1 MPAEL
6 YPWMHLA
13 GRILF
18 TLIFVVSGLTGH
30 IFNMKGSVAYA
41 EMKGAPAP
49 KVLVPVTGVMIAVGG
64 AMVLLG
70 WHRFIGAGLLVIF
83 LVPVSYYMHAFW
95 KVSDPMMMANER
107 AHFMKNMSMLGAAL
121 VIAFYAGDPWPL
133 SVGP

>member
-6 YPWMHLA
+6 YPWIHLV

-18 TLIFVVSGLTGH
+18 VLIFVLSGLTGH
-30 IFNMKGSVAYA
+30 LLDMKSVVPYA
-41 EMKGAPAP
+41 QAKGVPAP

-64 AMVLLG
+64 ALVLLG

-83 LVPVSYYMHAFW
+83 LLPTTYYMHAFW
-95 KVSDPMMMANER
+95 KESDPMMKANER
-107 AHFMKNMSMLGAAL
+107 AHFLKNVSMVGAAL
-121 VIAFYAGDPWPL
+121 LIAFYAREPWPL